1 MNLNWSLKELYTSF
15 NSEEFLEDMEC
26 LTEVIDEIN
35 KWTEIIVKDTDCA
48 KVKLEGYVERFSVL
62 ADLITKIGSFIELS
76 ISVNTK
82 DDEALKYSD
91 ILEKKLTKIVEA
103 ETKLNKWI
111 SSIEN
116 IDEVIKDSILLKDHE
131 FILKEVVEKSKYL
144 LTDREEAIIANMQN
158 TGSNAW
164 GKLKD
169 NLISTHKVEINED
182 GKIKEYPLTVVLNM
196 AYDKDEK
203 VRKRAYE
210 AEIASYTKIEE
221 GVAAALNGIKGEV
234 LTICEFRGYKS
245 PLEQTLINSRMDEE
259 SLNVMLEAMKES
271 MPKFREYLKRKAE
284 ILGHKNGLP
293 FYDMYAPIVE
303 SDMEFDYEKGKKF
316 VVDKFRTFSDNLANF
331 AQKAMNNNWIDV
343 MPKEGKVGGAFCAGI
358 HYLGESRILLNY
370 GNSFSDVVTMAHELG
385 HGFHGECLKDESV
398 LNTEYPMPIAETA
411 STFCE
416 TIVKKAAIK
425 EADKITALAIL
436 ESEIS
441 DCNQVIVD
449 IYSRFLFEK
458 SLFEARKES
467 ALTVDQI
474 KKLMLD
480 AQREAYGD
488 GLDPEYLHPY
498 MWTWKPHYYY
508 ANSNFYN
515 FPYAFGLL
523 FAKGL
528 YAEYLKKGSEFSSEY
543 ENLLSITG
551 KHNIADITKEVGI
564 DIHNKE
570 FWKSSLRT
578 IEEDIDKF
586 MELSKELLE

>member
-271 MPKFREYLKRKAE
+271 MPKFREYIKRKEE

-331 AQKAMNNNWIDV
+331 AQKAMNNNWIDL

-586 MELSKELLE
+586 MELSKELL

>member
-116 IDEVIKDSILLKDHE
+116 IDEAIKDSILLKDHE

-271 MPKFREYLKRKAE
+271 MPKFREYLKIKAE

-586 MELSKELLE
+586 MELSKELL

>member
-62 ADLITKIGSFIELS
+62 ADLISKIGSFIELS
-76 ISVNTK
+76 MSVNTK

-169 NLISTHKVEINED
+169 NLISTHKVVINED

-370 GNSFSDVVTMAHELG
+370 GNNFSDVVTMAHELG

-398 LNTEYPMPIAETA
+398 LNTEYPMPIAEAA

-498 MWTWKPHYYY
+498 MWTWKPRYYY

-578 IEEDIDKF
+578 VEEDIDKF
-586 MELSKELLE
+586 MELSKELL

>member
-425 EADKITALAIL
+425 EADKIAALAIL

-586 MELSKELLE
+586 MELSKELL

>member
-15 NSEEFLEDMEC
+15 NSEEFQEDMEC
-26 LTEVIDEIN
+26 LTEVIEEIN
-35 KWTEIIVKDTDCA
+35 KWTEIIIKDTDCA

-82 DDEALKYSD
+82 DEEALRYSD

-116 IDEVIKDSILLKDHE
+116 IDEVINESILLKDHE

-169 NLISTHKVEINED
+169 NLISTLKVEINED

-245 PLEQTLINSRMDEE
+245 PLEQTLVNSRMDEK
-259 SLNVMLEAMKES
+259 SLNVMIEAMKES
-271 MPKFREYLKRKAE
+271 MPKFRQYLKRKAE

-303 SDMEFDYEKGKKF
+303 SEMEFDYEKGKKF

-331 AQKAMNNNWIDV
+331 AQKAMDNNWIDV

-385 HGFHGECLKDESV
+385 HGFHGECLKGESV

-467 ALTVDQI
+467 ALTVEKI
-474 KKLMLD
+474 KELMLE

-488 GLDPEYLHPY
+488 GLNPEYLHPY

-551 KHNIADITKEVGI
+551 KYNIADITKEVGI

-586 MELSKELLE
+586 MQLSKELL

>member
-436 ESEIS
+436 KSEIS

-586 MELSKELLE
+586 MELSKELL

>member
-131 FILKEVVEKSKYL
+131 FILKEVVENSKYL

-586 MELSKELLE
+586 MELSKELL

>member
-331 AQKAMNNNWIDV
+331 AQKAMNNNWIDA

-586 MELSKELLE
+586 MELSKELL

>member
-15 NSEEFLEDMEC
+15 NSEEFQEDMEC
-26 LTEVIDEIN
+26 LTEVIEEIN
-35 KWTEIIVKDTDCA
+35 KWTEIIIKDTDCA

-82 DDEALKYSD
+82 DEEALRYSD

-103 ETKLNKWI
+103 ETQLNKWI

-116 IDEVIKDSILLKDHE
+116 IDEVINESILLKDHE
-131 FILKEVVEKSKYL
+131 FILKEIVEKSKYL

-169 NLISTHKVEINED
+169 NLISTLKVEINED

-245 PLEQTLINSRMDEE
+245 PLEQTLVNSRMDEK
-259 SLNVMLEAMKES
+259 SLNVMIEAMKES
-271 MPKFREYLKRKAE
+271 MPKFRQYLKRKAE

-303 SDMEFDYEKGKKF
+303 SEMEFDYEKGKKF

-331 AQKAMNNNWIDV
+331 AQKAMDNNWIDV

-385 HGFHGECLKDESV
+385 HGFHGECLKGESV

-467 ALTVDQI
+467 ALTVEKI
-474 KKLMLD
+474 KELMLE

-488 GLDPEYLHPY
+488 GLNPEYLHPY

-551 KHNIADITKEVGI
+551 KYNIADITKEVGI

-586 MELSKELLE
+586 MQLSKELL

>member
-116 IDEVIKDSILLKDHE
+116 IDEVINESILLKDHE
-131 FILKEVVEKSKYL
+131 FILKEIVEKSKYL

-331 AQKAMNNNWIDV
+331 AQKAMDNNWIDV

-441 DCNQVIVD
+441 VCNQVIVD

-586 MELSKELLE
+586 MELSKELL

>member
-234 LTICEFRGYKS
+234 LTICEFRGYK
-245 PLEQTLINSRMDEE
+245 
-259 SLNVMLEAMKES
+259 
-271 MPKFREYLKRKAE
+271 
-284 ILGHKNGLP
+284 
-293 FYDMYAPIVE
+293 
-303 SDMEFDYEKGKKF
+303 
-316 VVDKFRTFSDNLANF
+316 
-331 AQKAMNNNWIDV
+331 
-343 MPKEGKVGGAFCAGI
+343 
-358 HYLGESRILLNY
+358 
-370 GNSFSDVVTMAHELG
+370 
-385 HGFHGECLKDESV
+385 
-398 LNTEYPMPIAETA
+398 
-411 STFCE
+411 
-416 TIVKKAAIK
+416 
-425 EADKITALAIL
+425 
-436 ESEIS
+436 
-441 DCNQVIVD
+441 
-449 IYSRFLFEK
+449 
-458 SLFEARKES
+458 
-467 ALTVDQI
+467 
-474 KKLMLD
+474 
-480 AQREAYGD
+480 
-488 GLDPEYLHPY
+488 
-498 MWTWKPHYYY
+498 
-508 ANSNFYN
+508 
-515 FPYAFGLL
+515 
-523 FAKGL
+523 
-528 YAEYLKKGSEFSSEY
+528 
-543 ENLLSITG
+543 
-551 KHNIADITKEVGI
+551 
-564 DIHNKE
+564 
-570 FWKSSLRT
+570 
-578 IEEDIDKF
+578 
-586 MELSKELLE
+586 

>member
-343 MPKEGKVGGAFCAGI
+343 MPKEGKVGGAFCGGI

-586 MELSKELLE
+586 MELSKELL

>member
-131 FILKEVVEKSKYL
+131 FKLKEVVEKSKYL

-578 IEEDIDKF
+578 IEEYIDKF
-586 MELSKELLE
+586 MELSKELL

>member
-91 ILEKKLTKIVEA
+91 ILENKLTKIVEA

-586 MELSKELLE
+586 MELSKELL

>member
-15 NSEEFLEDMEC
+15 NSEEFQEDMEC
-26 LTEVIDEIN
+26 LTEVIEEIN
-35 KWTEIIVKDTDCA
+35 KWTEIIIKDTDCA

-82 DDEALKYSD
+82 DEEALRYSD

-116 IDEVIKDSILLKDHE
+116 IDEVINESILLKDHE
-131 FILKEVVEKSKYL
+131 FILKEIVEKSKYL

-169 NLISTHKVEINED
+169 NLISTLKVEINED

-245 PLEQTLINSRMDEE
+245 PLEQTLVNSRMDEK
-259 SLNVMLEAMKES
+259 SLNVMIEAMKES
-271 MPKFREYLKRKAE
+271 MPKFRQYLKRKAE

-303 SDMEFDYEKGKKF
+303 SEMEFDYEKGKKF

-331 AQKAMNNNWIDV
+331 AQKAMDNNWIDV

-385 HGFHGECLKDESV
+385 HGFHGECLKGESV

-467 ALTVDQI
+467 ALTVEKI
-474 KKLMLD
+474 KELMLE

-488 GLDPEYLHPY
+488 GLNPEYLHPY

-551 KHNIADITKEVGI
+551 KYNIADITKEVGI

-586 MELSKELLE
+586 MELSKELL

>member
-1 MNLNWSLKELYTSF
+1 MNLKWSLKELYTSF

-144 LTDREEAIIANMQN
+144 LTNREEAIIANMQN

-586 MELSKELLE
+586 MELSKELL

>member
-116 IDEVIKDSILLKDHE
+116 IDEVIKDSILLKDYE

-331 AQKAMNNNWIDV
+331 AQKAMNNNWIDL
-343 MPKEGKVGGAFCAGI
+343 MPKEGNVGGAFCAGI

-586 MELSKELLE
+586 MELSKELL

>member
-169 NLISTHKVEINED
+169 NLISIHKVEINED

-586 MELSKELLE
+586 MELSKELL

>member
-564 DIHNKE
+564 IIKNSGNHH
-570 FWKSSLRT
+570 
-578 IEEDIDKF
+578 
-586 MELSKELLE
+586 

>member
-343 MPKEGKVGGAFCAGI
+343 MPKEGKIGGAFCAGI

-586 MELSKELLE
+586 MELSKELL

>member
-116 IDEVIKDSILLKDHE
+116 IDEVIKDSILLKEYE

-586 MELSKELLE
+586 MELSKELL

>member
-245 PLEQTLINSRMDEE
+245 PLEQTLINSRMDEG

-586 MELSKELLE
+586 MELSKELL

>member
-564 DIHNKE
+564 NIHNKE

-586 MELSKELLE
+586 MELSKELL

>member
-35 KWTEIIVKDTDCA
+35 KWTEIIIKDTDCA

-82 DDEALKYSD
+82 DEEALRYSD

-116 IDEVIKDSILLKDHE
+116 IDEVINESILLKDHE
-131 FILKEVVEKSKYL
+131 FILKEIVEKSKYL

-245 PLEQTLINSRMDEE
+245 PLEQTLVNSRMDEK
-259 SLNVMLEAMKES
+259 SLNVMIEAMKES
-271 MPKFREYLKRKAE
+271 MPKFRQYLKRKAE

-303 SDMEFDYEKGKKF
+303 SEMEFDYEKGKKF

-331 AQKAMNNNWIDV
+331 AQKAMDNNWIDV

-385 HGFHGECLKDESV
+385 HGFHGECLKGESV

-467 ALTVDQI
+467 ALTVEKI
-474 KKLMLD
+474 KELMLE

-586 MELSKELLE
+586 MQLSKELL

>member
-551 KHNIADITKEVGI
+551 KYNIADITKEVGI

-586 MELSKELLE
+586 MQLSKELL

>member
-398 LNTEYPMPIAETA
+398 LNTEYPMPIPETA
-411 STFCE
+411 SAFCE

-586 MELSKELLE
+586 MELSKELL